1 MWNGKLK
8 AVTFSIDDGCASD
21 RRIVEIF
28 NKYGIKGTFN
38 INSGL
43 LNTEFV
49 IRNEQGKIV
58 ETVPKMKVYEVKDV
72 YAGQE
77 IAAHTC
83 THPNL
88 TDLSEKEIVY
98 QVEEDRK
105 TLSALVGYD
114 VVGRAYPCGGVN
126 NDERVAKCIKE
137 NTPIQYARTIT
148 STYAFDLQEDLLR
161 FNPTI
166 YWIEKELF
174 DLVEKF
180 LAFETDK
187 PQLLYIWGHAFEL
200 DRGHYITYEKLE
212 ELCARIANRDDVF
225 YGTNCEV
232 FNLKKDKSDERR

>member
-43 LNTEFV
+43 LNTEYE
-49 IRNEQGKIV
+49 IRNEKGIVV
-58 ETVPKMKVYEVKDV
+58 ETIPKIKAYEVQDV
-72 YAGQE
+72 YAGHE
-77 IAAHTC
+77 VAVHTC

-88 TDLSEKEIVY
+88 TTLEEKEIID

-114 VVGRAYPCGGVN
+114 VVGMAYPCGGVN
-126 NDERVAKCIKE
+126 NDERVAKVIRKH
-137 NTPIQYARTIT
+137 TPIQYARTIT
-148 STYAFDLQEDLLR
+148 STYSFDLQENFLQ

-166 YWIEKELF
+166 YWIETQLF
-174 DLVEKF
+174 EIVERF
-180 LAFETDK
+180 LALKTDK

-200 DRGHYITYEKLE
+200 DRGDLISYEKLE
-212 ELCARIANRDDVF
+212 ALCALLSKHDDVF
-225 YGTNCEV
+225 FGTNREV
-232 FNLKKDKSDERR
+232 FDIKYE